1 MSLLFETIT
10 NDDGSIDNID
20 FAIQRDMQK
29 YGKFYNMFFGVGM
42 AALLLLFLLESFIIC
57 KK

>member
-10 NDDGSIDNID
+10 NDDGSVDNID
-20 FAIQRDMQK
+20 VAIQRDMQK

>member
-20 FAIQRDMQK
+20 VEIQRDMQK

>member
-10 NDDGSIDNID
+10 NEDGSVDNID
-20 FAIQRDMQK
+20 VAIQRDMQK